1 MGVRHAKNNEC
12 PTHFVA
18 NGALDSFV
26 GIDEEQ
32 RTRLANALDL
42 KHLAPF
48 VAHIVSERHAPLALS
63 YKGSIV

>member
-1 MGVRHAKNNEC
+1 MRSRGWACATQNNDC

-42 KHLAPF
+42 KYLSPF
-48 VAHIVSERHAPLALS
+48 IKHIVSERHAPLALS
-63 YKGSIV
+63 WK